1 MISKVGHFEIEWWV
15 IQKRAIYIAAL
26 VVLLI
31 TAFWQTNSF
40 TNNLEHIW
48 NLQNFVQ
55 IFTTPAYLQVIGR
68 TLGMAAGVTAVD
80 GLIAFPFAY
89 FMARIATRRT
99 TTILYVAILLPLWA
113 SYLAKVYA
121 WQLVFTRDGVL
132 NWSLGKIA
140 LGKGRGKLVLR
151 ATEIPGKQVADVRY
165 IALKTL

>member
-1 MISKVGHFEIEWWV
+1 MADRRGAGGAGPNGGVRSRIGAALWRRPWA
-15 IQKRAIYIAAL
+15 RAALLLPPPLAWFALIYIAAL

-89 FMARIATRRT
+89 CMARVATRPT
-99 TTILYVAILLPLWA
+99 TALLDL
-113 SYLAKVYA
+113 
-121 WQLVFTRDGVL
+121 
-132 NWSLGKIA
+132 
-140 LGKGRGKLVLR
+140 
-151 ATEIPGKQVADVRY
+151 
-165 IALKTL
+165 